1 MKFRILILVLSL
13 LAFNIEAQRK
23 KNNNSTNQTKSA
35 FEEVSLSGLKFR
47 SIGPALTSGR
57 ISDFAVNPDNPK
69 EYYVAVSAGGVWKTT
84 NAGTTYT
91 PIFDSQGSYS
101 IGCVTIDPNNPS
113 VVWVGTGENNNQR
126 SVGYGDGIYKS
137 IDGGKS
143 WTHMGLKNSEHIGK
157 IIVDPRNSD
166 VVYVAAIGPLWSEGG
181 DRGVYKT
188 TDGGNTWNA
197 VLTIDKHTG
206 VNDIILDPRDPDVL
220 YAAAYQRRRHVFT
233 YLGGGPGSGMYK
245 TTNGGAKW
253 DKINTGLPS
262 TDIGRIGLAMAPS
275 NPEIIYAI
283 VEANQGEGGFYR
295 TTNRGAS
302 WSKQGSYQSSG
313 NYYQE
318 IVVDP
323 NDDQT
328 IYGMN
333 TWIQVSRDGGKSFK
347 VLGEVAKHV
356 DNHCMWIDP
365 SDSEHFIAGCDGGI
379 YETWDGAKTWDFK
392 ANLPVTQFYKVALDN
407 AEPFYNVYGGTQDNF
422 SLGGPSRSISGNGIS
437 NEEWFITHG
446 GDGFETQVDQSNS
459 NIIYAQSQYGVL
471 VRYDKASGE
480 EVGIQPQPR
489 KDENSYRWN
498 WDAPL
503 VISNFDNKR
512 LYFAANK
519 VFKSDD
525 QGNSWDV
532 ISEDLTRQINRNELN
547 VMGRVWGIDAIAK
560 NGSTSPYGT
569 IVAMDE
575 SPKNENLLYVGTDDG
590 LVQITENG
598 GDSWTKVS
606 SFPGVPSR
614 TYVNMLL
621 ASQHDENVVFACF
634 NNHKNGDFKP
644 YVFKSSDKGKTWTSI
659 TSNLPAR
666 GSSYAIAQDHV
677 DPNLLFVGTE
687 FGVFVSN
694 NGGGKWKQ
702 LKAGVPTVGVR
713 DIAIQRRE
721 NDLVLGTFGRGFY
734 VLDDYSSLR
743 NTNETTLSKEAELYS
758 VRDPYL
764 YEHSYPLGL
773 PGVAFQGDNYYLG
786 DNLGPVAMFTYYLK
800 DEIKSLKEQRQ
811 EREKEAKKKGQS
823 NAYPSYDD
831 LKAERDEKSPQLLF
845 TVKNSSGKVVRKI
858 TTKPTKG
865 LNRITW
871 DLRYTDTDPI
881 SFSKPSFYNPW
892 GDSDKGILVSPGNY
906 TVSLSKIVS
915 DQVTEIAGPVSFTV
929 KTVDN
934 RSLPATDRMALNEF
948 NRKVLKLNGSVG
960 AAQQTLREVRNQLK
974 HINDALVRAE
984 VPHDGELVSN
994 ARSLEKAISEIS
1006 TQLNGD
1012 GVAGTLDMG
1021 RPPSVGNRVGM
1032 LVYQLFASTSDPTQT
1047 NRDSYAIAVEEF
1059 KPVLKSLRDLVN
1071 VDLKKLQD
1079 QLVETG
1085 APYTPYSL
1093 PNVPGFEE

>member
-157 IIVDPRNSD
+157 IIVDPRNSN

-188 TDGGNTWNA
+188 TDGGSTWNA

-503 VISNFDNKR
+503 VISNFDNK
-512 LYFAANK
+512 
-519 VFKSDD
+519 
-525 QGNSWDV
+525 
-532 ISEDLTRQINRNELN
+532 QI
-547 VMGRVWGIDAIAK
+547 GRA
-560 NGSTSPYGT
+560 
-569 IVAMDE
+569 
-575 SPKNENLLYVGTDDG
+575 
-590 LVQITENG
+590 
-598 GDSWTKVS
+598 
-606 SFPGVPSR
+606 
-614 TYVNMLL
+614 
-621 ASQHDENVVFACF
+621 
-634 NNHKNGDFKP
+634 
-644 YVFKSSDKGKTWTSI
+644 
-659 TSNLPAR
+659 
-666 GSSYAIAQDHV
+666 HV
-677 DPNLLFVGTE
+677 
-687 FGVFVSN
+687 
-694 NGGGKWKQ
+694 
-702 LKAGVPTVGVR
+702 
-713 DIAIQRRE
+713 
-721 NDLVLGTFGRGFY
+721 
-734 VLDDYSSLR
+734 
-743 NTNETTLSKEAELYS
+743 
-758 VRDPYL
+758 
-764 YEHSYPLGL
+764 
-773 PGVAFQGDNYYLG
+773 
-786 DNLGPVAMFTYYLK
+786 
-800 DEIKSLKEQRQ
+800 
-811 EREKEAKKKGQS
+811 
-823 NAYPSYDD
+823 
-831 LKAERDEKSPQLLF
+831 
-845 TVKNSSGKVVRKI
+845 
-858 TTKPTKG
+858 
-865 LNRITW
+865 
-871 DLRYTDTDPI
+871 
-881 SFSKPSFYNPW
+881 
-892 GDSDKGILVSPGNY
+892 
-906 TVSLSKIVS
+906 
-915 DQVTEIAGPVSFTV
+915 
-929 KTVDN
+929 
-934 RSLPATDRMALNEF
+934 
-948 NRKVLKLNGSVG
+948 
-960 AAQQTLREVRNQLK
+960 
-974 HINDALVRAE
+974 
-984 VPHDGELVSN
+984 
-994 ARSLEKAISEIS
+994 
-1006 TQLNGD
+1006 
-1012 GVAGTLDMG
+1012 
-1021 RPPSVGNRVGM
+1021 
-1032 LVYQLFASTSDPTQT
+1032 
-1047 NRDSYAIAVEEF
+1047 
-1059 KPVLKSLRDLVN
+1059 
-1071 VDLKKLQD
+1071 
-1079 QLVETG
+1079 
-1085 APYTPYSL
+1085 
-1093 PNVPGFEE
+1093 